1 MSGIRTNAAAELLGV
16 SPNTLRSWER
26 RFGYPKPRRTAGGHR
41 QYDLTE
47 LESLRR
53 ALLETHNISSAIEVA
68 RQRGEGPS
76 SPSRLLDAFDRFD
89 EDSANRVMEES
100 LAVRSVERT
109 VEEVLLPGLELAYG
123 RDGREAEYELA
134 LRWATGW
141 LHASRRVVPPASRD
155 QGVLLFDSSRALEI
169 ESLQVQA
176 LELAIR
182 RAGFRSLLL
191 SFDLQPERVA
201 RAMRALDPMA
211 FVFCGGGADL
221 EVVGPARLH
230 GAPGRLGRAGVRV
243 PRVDAGHR
251 RPLDPDARLGAQR
264 GRRAAA
270 RLRGHRTHRAGR
282 GGAGRGDGRS
292 RPACASPRR
301 SSRRS
306 LRARLYAAPV
316 PLEPGDPLA
325 HRALE
330 ALLRAETSVRRAL
343 AAELEREGVSAAG
356 FSELVVLFTAGGSL
370 ELRALRRRLGWSKAN
385 ATEVT
390 GTLEARGLVARRRL
404 RSDRRAALV
413 ELTPA
418 GVELVERLFPEP
430 HPPRLERLRRS
441 RRAGEALARRHLPQA
456 GRLGVLEFG
465 RGPLLAGRL
474 ESVASPPS
482 RRRCSSAGASATS
495 STSRSGGGRAVS
507 ATSSTR
513 ARRRPTGAPA
523 RTTCWRARS
532 RTSSRA
538 SRRCAGY
545 LVERKAGWDC
555 HGLPVELEVERE
567 LGIKSKDD
575 IERYGDGRVQ
585 RQVPRVG
592 AALHRRVGPR

>member
-191 SFDLQPERVA
+191 SFDLQPERAA

-221 EVVGPARLH
+221 EVVGRLVYT
-230 GAPGRLGRAGVRV
+230 VRQV
-243 PRVDAGHR
+243 G
-251 RPLDPDARLGAQR
+251 
-264 GRRAAA
+264 
-270 RLRGHRTHRAGR
+270 
-282 GGAGRGDGRS
+282 S
-292 RPACASPRR
+292 
-301 SSRRS
+301 
-306 LRARLYAAPV
+306 AAPV
-316 PLEPGDPLA
+316 FEY
-325 HRALE
+325 
-330 ALLRAETSVRRAL
+330 
-343 AAELEREGVSAAG
+343 RESMP
-356 FSELVVLFTAGGSL
+356 
-370 ELRALRRRLGWSKAN
+370 
-385 ATEVT
+385 VT
-390 GTLEARGLVARRRL
+390 GDHSIPTLGSAPSEA
-404 RSDRRAALV
+404 
-413 ELTPA
+413 
-418 GVELVERLFPEP
+418 VERLRAYVDTGRIEQVVVVPE
-430 HPPRLERLRRS
+430 
-441 RRAGEALARRHLPQA
+441 Q
-456 GRLGVLEFG
+456 
-465 RGPLLAGRL
+465 
-474 ESVASPPS
+474 
-482 RRRCSSAGASATS
+482 
-495 STSRSGGGRAVS
+495 GGRQPGV
-507 ATSSTR
+507 R
-513 ARRRPTGAPA
+513 
-523 RTTCWRARS
+523 
-532 RTSSRA
+532 
-538 SRRCAGY
+538 
-545 LVERKAGWDC
+545 L
-555 HGLPVELEVERE
+555 
-567 LGIKSKDD
+567 
-575 IERYGDGRVQ
+575 
-585 RQVPRVG
+585 
-592 AALHRRVGPR
+592 AANK